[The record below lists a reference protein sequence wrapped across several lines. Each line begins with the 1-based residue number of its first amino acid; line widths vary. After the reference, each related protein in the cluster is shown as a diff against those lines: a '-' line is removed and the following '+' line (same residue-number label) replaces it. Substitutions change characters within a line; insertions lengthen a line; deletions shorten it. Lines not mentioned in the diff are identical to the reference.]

1 MPETNNGLKRC
12 TSYLDGFA
20 DGAGHR
26 GMKEGVYAGK
36 YNDDYLKGYL
46 EGKESARQAL
56 LAFSNSIGYQ
66 MAVITVAKRGDS
78 ERPEDS

>member
-1 MPETNNGLKRC
+1 MERPKVGLTRC
-12 TSYLDGFA
+12 CEYLRGFG

-26 GMKEGVYAGK
+26 GIEERPDYAK
-36 YNDDYLKGYL
+36 YKDDYLKGYL

-56 LAFSNSIGYQ
+56 LAFSNSIDYQ
-66 MAVITVAKRGDS
+66 MNVITVAKRGDS